1 MLYNTSLN
9 IDYKNEKYNSQ
20 QKHEMFQ
27 NQFLKAFYI
36 EIYDEKIV
44 IKKLDQIYN
53 DISNDNN
60 MKKLFNEIKKKNKI
74 FPFDLSDKDMFSLLF
89 SYDTFDLIHLYSV
102 EGDAVL
108 FATLLPRKHSDID
121 GCILCSL
128 ISWFT
133 IINNAIT
140 VSTMSITI
148 CSYFIF

>member
-89 SYDTFDLIHLYSV
+89 SYDTFDLIHLFIQDFY
-102 EGDAVL
+102 EKDY
-108 FATLLPRKHSDID
+108 
-121 GCILCSL
+121 
-128 ISWFT
+128 
-133 IINNAIT
+133 IT
-140 VSTMSITI
+140 DETYNT
-148 CSYFIF
+148 FIKNTKCADNFF